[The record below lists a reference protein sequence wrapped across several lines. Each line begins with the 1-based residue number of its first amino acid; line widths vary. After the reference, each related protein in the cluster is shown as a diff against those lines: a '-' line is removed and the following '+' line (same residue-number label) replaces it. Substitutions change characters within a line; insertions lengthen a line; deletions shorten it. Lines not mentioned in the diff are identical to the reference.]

1 MTKWVKL
8 FVSSAAG
15 AERNADLLDYLRL
28 AENRPYWLGNVMALY
43 ERETR
48 MWLDKIT
55 EVSLVR
61 TRYGAEKKLPP
72 PESLGL

>member
-1 MTKWVKL
+1 
-8 FVSSAAG
+8 
-15 AERNADLLDYLRL
+15 
-28 AENRPYWLGNVMALY
+28 MALY

-55 EVSLVR
+55 EASLVR